1 MRLSREEKILKILK
15 RSFHRCEAAFLGLIQ
30 LLHLTITYKYII
42 FTRNILNMDKK
53 LTLSLNQNIIEKA
66 KKYAKKNNTSLSKM
80 IEAYFN
86 SLTSKENSKD
96 EFQIS
101 PLVESLCGVIKLPE
115 DFDYKKSKAAH
126 LQRKYK

>member
-1 MRLSREEKILKILK
+1 
-15 RSFHRCEAAFLGLIQ
+15 
-30 LLHLTITYKYII
+30 
-42 FTRNILNMDKK
+42 MDKK

-86 SLTSKENSKD
+86 SLTSNENNKD
-96 EFQIS
+96 EIQIS
-101 PLVESLCGVIKLPE
+101 PLVESLCGVIQLPE
-115 DFDYKKSKAAH
+115 DFDYKKSKSEY